1 MKRVVRRDRLGGW
14 GVGDWGQID
23 APPRKPILK
32 KPSLI
37 RVNAEQL
44 EVLRR
49 EQQLK

>member
-1 MKRVVRRDRLGGW
+1 MKRVVREDGGG
-14 GVGDWGQID
+14 GVDWGQID
-23 APPRKPILK
+23 PPPGKSIFK